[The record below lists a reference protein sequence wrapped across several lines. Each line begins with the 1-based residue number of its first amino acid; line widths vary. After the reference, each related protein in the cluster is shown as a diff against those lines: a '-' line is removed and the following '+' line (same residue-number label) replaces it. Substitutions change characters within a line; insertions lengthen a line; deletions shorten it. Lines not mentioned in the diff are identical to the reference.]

1 VTSTDYRPISFVD
14 NSPGLVR
21 VFAAVALALL
31 LLLGVGAARA
41 SSVRELRLP
50 LDDRQLAAALL
61 SGFHEPE
68 RDARGAFRWTTGD
81 ARAAIALPGVGAA
94 TELRLALGPGLP
106 GFAPGSFEL
115 GLGARPP
122 LRIALSAAPRVY
134 RLLVPSGAA
143 TLGSLPLAL
152 RSPTI
157 TLPPDTRPL
166 GVRVEAVAVRSL
178 GDGVLWPSPALL
190 LLQGVA
196 LALLGLIALRLGAPV
211 GAVLAVVV
219 VAAALLALPPLRYPL
234 VAPVY
239 LMRLVVALALLAG
252 LTAALGAHEG
262 APLRVSAHAGAPLR
276 VSAHEGAPLRVSAH
290 EGAPLRVYWAIT
302 LLACLIRLAGA
313 LFPPFAAYDLG
324 LNLGRLSATVG
335 GALVA
340 ANESFEFG
348 GGLTVYPSGPYLVLM
363 PGMLAGLTPKLAVQG
378 GIALL
383 DGLATMG
390 VAALGLAL
398 GMPRRPLIFACL
410 AYAALPIGLTTLY
423 YGHTAQAF
431 GQALMA
437 PLAAALLLGLRGR
450 GGPWPWL
457 CAWALLSAAL
467 LSHIGVS
474 ILALAWL
481 GLAWLALTLTRRLD
495 GPTWR
500 RLSLTLLLG
509 GLTGLALVYGPFV
522 ASHLSIVTGLEFGGE
537 GVAPA
542 PAYNLIAKA
551 WWLAFTPLGLLLA
564 VAGLPLLRG
573 VQMPLGAAELL
584 GAWLGAVVLF
594 WGVEMLTGL
603 QVRYL
608 VFLAPLACLLAGLSL
623 AWLAERRAVGPWLAW
638 GLALALLAQ
647 GLWVW
652 LPGAFER
659 VAPSMVPL
667 LR

>member
-1 VTSTDYRPISFVD
+1 MTSTDYRPIAFVD
-14 NSPGLVR
+14 NAPGLVR
-21 VFAAVALALL
+21 VFAAVAMALL

-50 LDDRQLAAALL
+50 LDDRQLATALL

-106 GFAPGSFEL
+106 GLAPGSFEL
-115 GLGARPP
+115 ALGARPP

-166 GVRVEAVAVRSL
+166 GVRVEALAIRSL
-178 GDGVLWPSPALL
+178 GAGVLWPSPALL

-196 LALLGLIALRLGAPV
+196 LALLGFMALRLGASV

-234 VAPVY
+234 VAPGY
-239 LMRLVVALALLAG
+239 LVRLVVALALLAG
-252 LTAALGAHEG
+252 LTVVLGAHEG
-262 APLRVSAHAGAPLR
+262 APLRVY
-276 VSAHEGAPLRVSAH
+276 AH

-302 LLACLIRLAGA
+302 LLACLIRLVGA

-383 DGLATMG
+383 DGLATLG

-437 PLAAALLLGLRGR
+437 PLAAALLLGLRGH
-450 GGPWPWL
+450 GSPWPWL

-573 VQMPLGAAELL
+573 VRLPLGAAELL

-623 AWLAERRAVGPWLAW
+623 AWLAERRTVGPWLAW
-638 GLALALLAQ
+638 GLTVVLLAQ

>member
-1 VTSTDYRPISFVD
+1 VD

-21 VFAAVALALL
+21 VLAAVAMALL

-50 LDDRQLAAALL
+50 LADRQLAAALL

-68 RDARGAFRWTTGD
+68 RDARGTFRWTTGD

-94 TELRLALGPGLP
+94 IELRLALGPGLP
-106 GFAPGSFEL
+106 GLAPGSFEL
-115 GLGARPP
+115 ALGARPP
-122 LRIALSAAPRVY
+122 LRIALAAEPRVY

-166 GVRVEAVAVRSL
+166 GVRVEALTIRSL
-178 GDGVLWPSPALL
+178 GGGVLWPPPALL

-196 LALLGLIALRLGAPV
+196 LALLGLIALRLGASV
-211 GAVLAVVV
+211 GALLAVVV

-234 VAPVY
+234 VAPGY
-239 LMRLVVALALLAG
+239 LVRLVVALALLAG
-252 LTAALGAHEG
+252 LTVVLGAHEG
-262 APLRVSAHAGAPLR
+262 APLRVY
-276 VSAHEGAPLRVSAH
+276 AHEGAPLRVYAH

-313 LFPPFAAYDLG
+313 LFPPFASYDLG

-383 DGLATMG
+383 DGLATLG
-390 VAALGLAL
+390 VAALGLTL
-398 GMPRRPLIFACL
+398 GMSRRPLIFACL

-437 PLAAALLLGLRGR
+437 PLAAALLLGLRGH

-481 GLAWLALTLTRRLD
+481 GLAWLALTLMRRLD

-564 VAGLPLLRG
+564 AAGLPLLRG
-573 VQMPLGAAELL
+573 ARLPLGAAELL
-584 GAWLGAVVLF
+584 GAWLGAVLLF

-608 VFLAPLACLLAGLSL
+608 VFLAPLACLLVGLSL